1 MVDIKGKDCR
11 LLAKPIIIVAV
22 VLLVVGYSA
31 LKVKNLA
38 IGPEITLLSPL
49 DGTSAK
55 TDLINVKG
63 KAERISQIFINGRKI
78 FTDEAGNFNEQYLLA
93 SGYNLLEVMAQDK
106 FGRKVEKKVQLVFN
120 GKEPDIKSPLNTGT
134 TTATT
139 TTLTKKLSS

>member
-11 LLAKPIIIVAV
+11 LLAKPIIIAVV

-49 DGTSAK
+49 DGASAK
-55 TDLINVKG
+55 TDLVNIKG

-78 FTDEAGNFNEQYLLA
+78 FTDEAGNFNEPYLLA
-93 SGYNLLEVMAQDK
+93 SGYNLLEIMAQDK

-120 GKEPDIKSPLNTGT
+120 N
-134 TTATT
+134 
-139 TTLTKKLSS
+139 

>member
-11 LLAKPIIIVAV
+11 LLAKPIIIAIV

-49 DGTSAK
+49 DGASAK
-55 TDLINVKG
+55 TDLVNIKG

-78 FTDEAGNFNEQYLLA
+78 FTDEAGNFNEPYLLA
-93 SGYNLLEVMAQDK
+93 NGYNILEIMAQDK

-120 GKEPDIKSPLNTGT
+120 EKAPEIKTNLKTGT

-139 TTLTKKLSS
+139 TLDKKLSS